1 MFIGHYA
8 VALGAKRAAP
18 QVSLGTLVLATQ
30 LIDLL
35 WPVFLL
41 LGLEHVRIDPGNTL
55 MTPLD
60 FYDYPITHSALG
72 ALFWAGAIGGGYLAV
87 RRSLRGA
94 ALVALVSFSHW
105 LLDFVSHRP
114 DLPLLPGSRERY
126 GLGLWNSL
134 AGSLLV
140 EVGLFA
146 AGIWLYAR
154 STRPKDR
161 VGRYGFWAL
170 VALLAAIHAGNV
182 FGPPPPNV
190 KMIAYA
196 GHALWLFVLGAY
208 WVDRHRESRRLQA
221 AATAPAAVVGSP
233 VR

>member
-8 VALGAKRAAP
+8 VALGAKRVAP
-18 QVSLGTLVLATQ
+18 KVSLGTLVLAAQ

-35 WPVFLL
+35 WPLFLL

-72 ALFWAGAIGGGYLAV
+72 ALLWAGAIGAAYLAV
-87 RRSLRGA
+87 KRRWWDA
-94 ALVALVSFSHW
+94 TLVALVSFSHW
-105 LLDFVSHRP
+105 LLDLISHGP
-114 DLPLLPGSRERY
+114 DLPLLPGSPARY
-126 GLGLWNSL
+126 GLGLWNSF

-140 EVGLFA
+140 EVGLFVT
-146 AGIWLYAR
+146 GIWLYAR
-154 STRPKDR
+154 ATRARDR
-161 VGRYGFWAL
+161 WGLYGFWAL
-170 VALLAAIHAGNV
+170 VALLGAIHAGNV

-196 GHALWLFVLGAY
+196 GQALWLFVLWAY
-208 WVDRHRESRRLQA
+208 WVDGHREARS
-221 AATAPAAVVGSP
+221 PAVVPAGSASVLGSP

>member
-8 VALGAKRAAP
+8 VALGAKRVTP
-18 QVSLGTLVLATQ
+18 RVSLGTLFLATQ

-35 WPVFLL
+35 WPIFLL

-72 ALFWAGAIGGGYLAV
+72 ALLWAGAIGGAYLAIK
-87 RRSLRGA
+87 RSLRSA
-94 ALVALVSFSHW
+94 TIVALVAFSHW
-105 LLDFVSHRP
+105 LLDLISHRP
-114 DLPLLPGSRERY
+114 DLPLFPGGTARY
-126 GLGLWNSL
+126 GFGLWNSF

-140 EVGLFA
+140 EVGLFV

-154 STRPKDR
+154 ATRPKDR
-161 VGRYGFWAL
+161 AGRYGFWAL
-170 VALLAAIHAGNV
+170 VALLGVIHAGNV
-182 FGPPPPNV
+182 FGPPPPDV

-196 GHALWLFVLGAY
+196 GHALWLFVLWAY
-208 WVDRHRESRRLQA
+208 WVDRHREARRPEAKATSRAIRLEA
-221 AATAPAAVVGSP
+221 P